1 MSNYASGR
9 AYAVLFY
16 NGSQYKNKVYLDYV
30 DPTINDIDELVY
42 SSGKLILFFT
52 SMLEVY
58 PVANYTLG
66 AKILTQTYNTTSK
79 YNLDIEANNQILTFC
94 ISNKLYR
101 FDLAALKY
109 TLSYSFNSTDIIHS
123 VTEIPSTCYIM
134 VKMSYSIIQFDYCI
148 ISPIV
153 NESVSSSSMQKI
165 SSFGT
170 GYSTGFILYT
180 DEVGN
185 YTNNYQI
192 YLVTPE
198 YICPLCICLQSYIQ
212 NMLQGLCY
220 KDANAIYS
228 PTYLNITL
236 NAINPQSQQINNNQ
250 TNSTTQN
257 TTNTTNNSSYSPT
270 NPSTNPITL
279 PTTIPQ
285 P

>member
-79 YNLDIEANNQILTFC
+79 YNLDIEASNQMLTFC

-134 VKMSYSIIQFDYCI
+134 LKMSYSIIQFDYCI
-148 ISPIV
+148 GKSII
-153 NESVSSSSMQKI
+153 NESAVGNSMEKI
-165 SSFGT
+165 SNFGT
-170 GYSTGFILYT
+170 GFTVYT

-185 YTNNYQI
+185 YASSYQI
-192 YLVTPE
+192 Y
-198 YICPLCICLQSYIQ
+198 
-212 NMLQGLCY
+212 
-220 KDANAIYS
+220 
-228 PTYLNITL
+228 
-236 NAINPQSQQINNNQ
+236 
-250 TNSTTQN
+250 
-257 TTNTTNNSSYSPT
+257 
-270 NPSTNPITL
+270 
-279 PTTIPQ
+279 
-285 P
+285 